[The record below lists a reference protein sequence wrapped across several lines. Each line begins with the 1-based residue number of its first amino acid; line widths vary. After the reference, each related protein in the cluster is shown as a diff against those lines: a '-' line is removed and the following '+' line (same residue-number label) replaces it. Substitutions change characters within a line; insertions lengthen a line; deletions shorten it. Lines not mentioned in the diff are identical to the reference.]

1 MYGLGLG
8 PRCLLN
14 SLHKYIHDQIFKL
27 SSQIITCQVSK
38 KPNDKEHRAT
48 VEASKVKEVSGGGC
62 WRGKWLSV
70 LHFTGEIS
78 YHLRSYL
85 QLSKLGIGWGSFISK
100 YFSETWI
107 LPFAVL
113 FAMVAYAVVAIVF
126 YNIGG

>member
-48 VEASKVKEVSGGGC
+48 VEASKVKEVGEGRC
-62 WRGKWLSV
+62 RRGKWLSV
-70 LHFTGEIS
+70 LNFTGEI
-78 YHLRSYL
+78 LNFFPL
-85 QLSKLGIGWGSFISK
+85 NV
-100 YFSETWI
+100 I
-107 LPFAVL
+107 LPTIIA
-113 FAMVAYAVVAIVF
+113 
-126 YNIGG
+126 